1 MEVELLS
8 NEALIHCHKDAV
20 RLGLDPAFIDLLVN
34 EMKKR
39 NLDANHSTYSMNS
52 IA

>member
-1 MEVELLS
+1 MELLS

-20 RLGLDPAFIDLLVN
+20 KLGLDPAFIQMLVT

-39 NLDANHSTYSMNS
+39 NLDMNYGTFS
-52 IA
+52 VNNIA